1 MSPEGQGG
9 GPAGNTTVWDP
20 AFRRP
25 FFFTPVSCQFLQSK
39 FVCVF
44 ARPAQNL
51 GQGIVFLSQILNV
64 SFSFRPKLVDAL
76 KNYSAHTFAADLT
89 AGVTVGIVALPLA
102 MALAIASGLKPEIGI
117 FTAIIG
123 GLLVSLLGGSRVQIG
138 GPAGAFVP
146 LLAPIVLLHGPQALV
161 VCALMAGVILFIL
174 GACKLGT
181 MIKFI
186 PYPVVTGFTS
196 GIAIIILS
204 TQIRDFFGLS
214 TKLPPDFI
222 GKVRTLAG
230 DFHPNLP
237 TVMLAAAC
245 TLAIWFWPKK
255 IGRRVPGSIVIIV
268 LASVAVKAFHWDEQS
283 GIQTLFSQFGEMPR
297 GLPGPHWPTLSFDA
311 WRALLPAAMTVAVL
325 GAIESLL
332 CAVVADGMIDDRHD
346 SNQELMGQGIANI
359 VVGIFGGM
367 PTTGVIARTAT
378 NVRSGAKTPI
388 AGVIHALTLLLI
400 LIVAAPLAKNIPLAA
415 LSAVLVVV
423 ALRMGE
429 WHQFK
434 RIFKWPKSDAMVFL
448 CAFVLT
454 VAVDLPV
461 AVGTSLI
468 LASALL
474 VKRLAETAHVE
485 PDASV
490 TQGNSPGQQIG
501 GRVIPPGVLV
511 YRVFGALF
519 FGAADKLESS
529 LRDAGQLPDVLILRM
544 RDVLALDATGLD
556 ALEDL
561 LEKLRIKK
569 KELILCGPHSQPLF
583 ALTRAGFMDRLG
595 AENVCGDM
603 DHSLLRAQALIDLKK
618 NKKVVDSKIS
628 VA

>member
-1 MSPEGQGG
+1 MKI
-9 GPAGNTTVWDP
+9 D
-20 AFRRP
+20 
-25 FFFTPVSCQFLQSK
+25 
-39 FVCVF
+39 F
-44 ARPAQNL
+44 A
-51 GQGIVFLSQILNV
+51 
-64 SFSFRPKLVDAL
+64 FRPKLLETL
-76 KNYSAHTFAADLT
+76 KNYSAQTFFADLT
-89 AGVTVGIVALPLA
+89 AGLIVGIVALPLA

-123 GLLVSLLGGSRVQIG
+123 GFLVSLLGGSRVQIG

-146 LLAPIVLLHGPQALV
+146 LLAPIVLLHGPEALV
-161 VCALMAGVILFIL
+161 VCALMAGVILFAL
-174 GACKLGT
+174 GACKLGS
-181 MIKFI
+181 MIKYI
-186 PYPVVTGFTS
+186 PFPVVMGFTS

-204 TQIRDFFGLS
+204 TQIRDFFGLPE
-214 TKLPPDFI
+214 KLPADFI
-222 GKVRTLAG
+222 GKFQGFFYEPDANGRLI
-230 DFHPNLP
+230 FHPHFHLNWP
-237 TVMLAAAC
+237 TVLLAVIC

-255 IGRRVPGSIVIIV
+255 IGRRLPGSIVVIL
-268 LASVAVKAFHWDEQS
+268 LASFAVKFFQWDEQF

-297 GLPGPHWPTLSFDA
+297 GLPSPHWPSLSFDA

-388 AGVIHALTLLLI
+388 AGMIHALTLLGI
-400 LIVAAPLAKNIPLAA
+400 LLVAAPLAKHIPMAA
-415 LSAVLVVV
+415 LSGVLVVV

-434 RIFKWPKSDAMVFL
+434 RLTKWPRSDAMVFI
-448 CAFVLT
+448 CGFSLT
-454 VAVDLPV
+454 VVLDLPT
-461 AVGTSLI
+461 AVGASLI

-485 PDASV
+485 PDAEV

-501 GRVIPPGVLV
+501 GKIILEGVV
-511 YRVFGALF
+511 VFRVFGAFF

-529 LRDAGQLPDVLILRM
+529 LRRAGGLPEVLILRM
-544 RDVLALDATGLD
+544 RDVLALDATGLG

-583 ALTRAGFMDRLG
+583 ALTRAGFLERIGM
-595 AENVCGDM
+595 ENVCGDM
-603 DHSLLRAQALIDLKK
+603 EASLARAGQLLDQKK
-618 NKKVVDSKIS
+618 NKKAVDTKMPVS
-628 VA
+628 